1 MESKRGILAV
11 LIILSALFLVVGIVF
26 GVCFAIGLTD
36 LFDNTEVWLYLC
48 VGSIGI
54 FVLSALGAI
63 IARNSIITADNTY
76 DILCRIDAI
85 LKEKGLTDAD
95 IARRDLKRAEKI
107 AKKEAALKAKLEAK
121 ALKDILAEER
131 RAEVAARK
139 AEESKPHEQQ
149 EEIAQDVS
157 EAIIDSIIDE
167 IDVSDVAV
175 DEVSVSEDNVDVPSE
190 VVDEIAIAPEEDASI
205 DAVEEIPVD
214 SEEEIPAEVMEE
226 IPVEPIDELHV
237 ETVEEVNE
245 PEISEENVA
254 PAEVNEEVIE
264 ANEVKD
270 ENNEIEQPISYED
283 WKKKLDG
290 KIVCGECGGNVRAY
304 KTKSGQIVLSCVKAR
319 KEPDKCSSNKKV
331 QIEQLNDRF
340 VAFYNEFFDEY
351 IKSFDFELFDSK
363 IEKTEV
369 IDGEIKFT
377 AKID

>member
-1 MESKRGILAV
+1 MEGKRGILAV
-11 LIILSALFLVVGIVF
+11 LIIFSALFLVAGIVF

-36 LFDNTEVWLYLC
+36 LFANTEVWLYLC
-48 VGSIGI
+48 VGSVGI

-131 RAEVAARK
+131 RVEAAARK

-149 EEIAQDVS
+149 EEKVEDVS

-175 DEVSVSEDNVDVPSE
+175 DEVSVSRDNVDVPSE

-205 DAVEEIPVD
+205 DAI
-214 SEEEIPAEVMEE
+214 EEIPAEVMEE
-226 IPVEPIDELHV
+226 IPVEPIEELPV
-237 ETVEEVNE
+237 ETVEEINE
-245 PEISEENVA
+245 PEISKESVV
-254 PAEVNEEVIE
+254 PAEVNEEVVE
-264 ANEVKD
+264 VNEVKD

-290 KIVCGECGGNVRAY
+290 KIVCGECGGNVRVY

-340 VAFYNEFFDEY
+340 VAFYNEFFDED

-369 IDGEIKFT
+369 VDGEIKFT